1 VNRSSRIVLLAILQ
15 TLAASATA
23 AEFTAEQ
30 DHRRMMQL
38 LGIETLRPGAN
49 YFPEPG
55 SPNNANYDE
64 SKANPYPDLPPLLR
78 LQDGRAVTSPRLWS
92 LRRAEIREAFDR
104 EVYGRVPT
112 VTPKVRWQVVST
124 TNERIGGVAA
134 VTRRLL
140 GRVDNSAFT
149 RVSVEIEMVLTLPGE
164 SKTAVPVMLRLGFI
178 GPSPWPEGPL
188 EPGPDWKAQLL
199 ATGWGFAILEANS
212 IQPDDGAA
220 LTRGIIG
227 LANRGQPRD
236 ADDWGALR
244 AWAWGA
250 SRALDYLQDVRGV
263 DAKRVGIEGLSR
275 HGKAALVALAYD
287 PRFAIGFIG
296 SSGAGGAKLHRRD
309 FGERVE
315 NLAAPSEYHW
325 MAGNYIKY
333 AGPLTAKDLPIDA
346 HALIAL
352 CAPRPVFISAGAPEV
367 ENEWG
372 DARGMFMA
380 AVAAGPAYRL
390 LGKRDLG
397 TAVYPPIA
405 TPLVDGEIAFRQ
417 HRGGHSTAPNW
428 ATFIEYARRY
438 FDSTRS

>member
-1 VNRSSRIVLLAILQ
+1 
-15 TLAASATA
+15 
-23 AEFTAEQ
+23 
-30 DHRRMMQL
+30 MMQL

-78 LQDGRAVTSPRLWS
+78 LQDGRAVTSSRLWS

-112 VTPKVRWQVVST
+112 VTPNVRWQVVST

-346 HALIAL
+346 HALIA
-352 CAPRPVFISAGAPEV
+352 
-367 ENEWG
+367 
-372 DARGMFMA
+372 
-380 AVAAGPAYRL
+380 
-390 LGKRDLG
+390 
-397 TAVYPPIA
+397 
-405 TPLVDGEIAFRQ
+405 
-417 HRGGHSTAPNW
+417 
-428 ATFIEYARRY
+428 YARRGPSSSAPGRRRSKTNGEMRAACSWRRSPPARPIGY
-438 FDSTRS
+438 WVNAISGRPSIHRSPRRWWMGRSHSGNTAVDTARRRIGRRSSSTRAAISTPRAHRTP